1 MIIAYHLIWT
11 AYGYWLPNDPRGSTS
26 KTIASDVIAQLGTL
40 HYGRKKVQPAS
51 REIREFQNRSRGVL
65 KHALLKFKP
74 SEFSII
80 ADSLAEAIQKQNY
93 TCYAC
98 AIMPDHIHMIFRKH
112 KHRAEEMLEN
122 LQASTRLRLRNTGL
136 RSTGHSI
143 WGGPG
148 WKVFLDTPDAIRRT
162 IRYIERN
169 PPQWRLPSQQWPFV
183 TKYDDWPF
191 HPRKNR

>member
-26 KTIASDVIAQLGTL
+26 KMIVSDVIAQLGKL
-40 HYGRKKVQPAS
+40 HYGRKKVQPSS
-51 REIREFQNRSRGVL
+51 REIRKFQNRSRNVL
-65 KHALLKFKP
+65 KHTLLKFKP

-98 AIMPDHIHMIFRKH
+98 AIMPDHIHMILRKH
-112 KHRAEEMLEN
+112 KHRSEEMLEN

-136 RSTGHSI
+136 RSADHPV

-148 WKVFLDTPDAIRRT
+148 WKVFLDHPTEVRRT
-162 IRYIERN
+162 IRYIRDN
-169 PPQWRLPSQQWPFV
+169 PEKWRLPRQQWPFV
-183 TKYDDWPF
+183 KKYDGRPF
-191 HPRKNR
+191 HP